1 LVTMKKNHMANRD
14 TKGHALIRSL
24 PARKSVGNGDT
35 GTKVRFPWSE
45 WVNNAK
51 NQLTQRFS

>member
-1 LVTMKKNHMANRD
+1 MANRD